1 MAKTKAQLERELADM
16 TARAEAA
23 EAAKPKDNPEAVY
36 DERMRTRVHE
46 KLGQR
51 SAGAALVDTV
61 TAAKW
66 WPKAISRAVG
76 PVILGVLIG
85 GTIILIGGDEGREN
99 EQGQIVT
106 AADKAENAFIE
117 LVGHLPTI
125 GLILLISLAADFIA
139 KWVMAQ
145 GWFDQHGAAQELGTV
160 RSRIGTEGER
170 PQDGMAAGL
179 GFVGNRLF
187 AAAVAL
193 ALLLHFG

>member
-1 MAKTKAQLERELADM
+1 M
-16 TARAEAA
+16 
-23 EAAKPKDNPEAVY
+23 
-36 DERMRTRVHE
+36 
-46 KLGQR
+46 
-51 SAGAALVDTV
+51 
-61 TAAKW
+61 
-66 WPKAISRAVG
+66 
-76 PVILGVLIG
+76 LIG

-170 PQDGMAAGL
+170 PNDGLAAGL

-187 AAAVAL
+187 AAGRGPGSAAAFRVTGQGCLSPWAGGKCGSYGDGGGRREPL
-193 ALLLHFG
+193 VPPVGGRHG